1 MKYAIYNKVKRVAAL
16 AIAAALTVP
25 AMQAQEALHLFYKN
39 GNREAI
45 EITPDTKVEFYKKPY
60 VDVQWDLA
68 NPDTIHLSASAG
80 RSWSFGN
87 VRSNVPWTVSV
98 DADWLTVRRTKLD
111 VQRYPMGDGMVEE
124 PFLLFAEGNTTGHER
139 AARLTIGTT
148 KGVSKV
154 ITVVQHP
161 YLLSLAPTGEN
172 FGNEATTM
180 MTDTVAWNDTVYYA
194 YAYPNHSVA
203 LTAYPEWMALD
214 TLAYGAGDFTLDK
227 VAAVPDS
234 IGVTWEYITNQS
246 TTALF
251 RMAANESP
259 ADRTGEIVFE
269 GNGQTAVLTVTQKG
283 LNEETIVGNATA
295 LAKMLYQYGV
305 GGVSKHSDFGYPSLM
320 LAMESRGTDLVSEDG
335 GYNWYSYQMSYGD
348 LQSDYY
354 FSSMHWNA
362 MYNPIMTANKV
373 WQDFG
378 ERTGESL
385 FQFYLGQASALRA
398 FNYFYL
404 AQLYQQTYVG
414 NEEQPCVPIITGVD
428 AYSVAQEQ
436 RPRATVREV
445 YDYIL
450 QDLDMA
456 EHLLSQTAV
465 VRPGKQ
471 FVTPQVIWGLR
482 ARIYMVM
489 NRWEEAADYAQR
501 VIAAGV
507 AVPYTRDEVAKPTF
521 NDINHNAWLWGI
533 DTEETDNPVA
543 TAIINWPSHMGSF
556 SYGYAQVGAWR
567 MVSQSLYNAIP
578 STDVRKGWFLDG
590 NRTSGNLND
599 EQQNYVVQ
607 YGMPA
612 YTQVKFAPYKDVLG
626 TNTNANDIPL
636 MRIEEMHLILA
647 EAQAMMG
654 DAAAGAATL
663 QNFVATY
670 RDPAYVCAATNAE
683 EMREAVWMQRRIELW
698 GEGHSYFDLMR
709 MKKGVDRRGAGFPA
723 EYVFNIPAGDP
734 ALIYPIPDRE
744 MSSNMNLVQNPE
756 ATQPVPVAE

>member
-39 GNREAI
+39 GNRETI
-45 EITPDTKVEFYKKPY
+45 VLTPDTKVEFYKKPY
-60 VDVQWDLA
+60 A
-68 NPDTIHLSASAG
+68 NIYYYTDTIHMLASSG
-80 RSWSFGN
+80 RTPGLGYAEYNVDWDITTNDEWLLTRKGN
-87 VRSNVPWTVSV
+87 SPW
-98 DADWLTVRRTKLD
+98 A
-111 VQRYPMGDGMVEE
+111 MGDGIQQDYFIVY
-124 PFLLFAEGNTTGHER
+124 AKANATDQRREGKVTVTSPKAG
-139 AARLTIGTT
+139 LTKDI
-148 KGVSKV
+148 V
-154 ITVVQHP
+154 VVQHP
-161 YLLSLAPTGEN
+161 YMLTLEPNHFWGDYETPVITKNVELAW
-172 FGNEATTM
+172 
-180 MTDTVAWNDTVYYA
+180 TDTICYA
-194 YAYPNHSVA
+194 EAYPNHGVKLLS
-203 LTAYPEWMALD
+203 YPNWMEMDYKVDGDDYCKFEDILKEESAQN
-214 TLAYGAGDFTLDK
+214 AGN
-227 VAAVPDS
+227 S
-234 IGVTWEYITNQS
+234 HS
-246 TTALF
+246 TYVGF
-251 RMAANESP
+251 RFAQNNAPE
-259 ADRTGEIVFE
+259 DRTGNIIFE
-269 GNGQTAVLTVTQKG
+269 AHGQTAVLTVTQQG
-283 LNEETIVGNATA
+283 LNEEVIASEANA
-295 LAKMLYQYGV
+295 LVKQMYQFGAAGSV
-305 GGVSKHSDFGYPSLM
+305 RHDDFGFPALM
-320 LAMESRGTDLVSEDG
+320 LSMDCRGMDLVSENT
-335 GYNWYSYQMSYGD
+335 GYNWFNQMLNYAD
-348 LQSDYY
+348 LQNNTYPTALRWTS
-354 FSSMHWNA
+354 
-362 MYNPIMTANKV
+362 MYNHIMAANKV

-385 FQFYLGQASALRA
+385 FQFYLGQACALRA

-414 NEEQPCVPIITGVD
+414 NEDQPCVPVITGTD
-428 AYSVAQEQ
+428 KYTVAQEQ

-456 EHLLSQTAV
+456 EQLLSQTAV

-489 NRWEEAADYAQR
+489 NRWEEAADYARR
-501 VIAAGV
+501 VIEAGV
-507 AVPYTRDEVAKPTF
+507 AAPYTREEVAKPTF

-543 TAIINWPSHMGSF
+543 TGIINWPSHMGSF
-556 SYGYAQVGAWR
+556 NTNGYAEVGVWR
-567 MVSQSLYNAIP
+567 MVSRSLYNAIP

-590 NRTSGNLND
+590 SCTSVNLNE
-599 EQQNYVVQ
+599 EQAAYVASRA
-607 YGMPA
+607 MLP
-612 YTQVKFAPYKDVLG
+612 YTQVKFAPYAGLE
-626 TNTNANDIPL
+626 NTVHAQDIPL

-654 DAAAGAATL
+654 DVAAGAATL

-670 RDPAYVCAATNAE
+670 RDPAYVCAATDAE

>member
-1 MKYAIYNKVKRVAAL
+1 MRTAIYNKVKRVAAL

-60 VDVQWDLA
+60 VDVQWVSA
-68 NPDTIHLSASAG
+68 NPDTIHLSASSG
-80 RSWSFGN
+80 RSSDLGYVYYN
-87 VRSNVPWTVSV
+87 VGWDISV
-98 DADWLTVRRTKLD
+98 DQDWLLVRKGNS
-111 VQRYPMGDGMVEE
+111 VWGNGDGIEQDYFIVYSK
-124 PFLLFAEGNTTGHER
+124 ANATDQRREGKVTVTSAKAG
-139 AARLTIGTT
+139 LTKDI
-148 KGVSKV
+148 V
-154 ITVVQHP
+154 VVQHP
-161 YLLSLAPTGEN
+161 YMLTLEPNHFWGDYETPVITKNVELAW
-172 FGNEATTM
+172 
-180 MTDTVAWNDTVYYA
+180 TDTICYA
-194 YAYPNHSVA
+194 EAYPNHGVKLLS
-203 LTAYPEWMALD
+203 YPNWMEMVYKVDGDDYCKFEDILKVESAQD
-214 TLAYGAGDFTLDK
+214 AGN
-227 VAAVPDS
+227 S
-234 IGVTWEYITNQS
+234 NS
-246 TTALF
+246 TYVRF
-251 RMAANESP
+251 RFAQNDAP
-259 ADRTGEIVFE
+259 ADRTGNIIFE
-269 GNGQTAVLTVTQKG
+269 ANGQTAVLTVTQKG

-305 GGVSKHSDFGYPSLM
+305 GGVSQQHSDFGYPSLM

-335 GYNWYSYQMSYGD
+335 GYNWYNYQMSYGD
-348 LQSDYY
+348 LQSNYY

-414 NEEQPCVPIITGVD
+414 NEDQPCVPIITGVD

-507 AVPYTRDEVAKPTF
+507 AAPYTREEVAKPTF

-533 DTEETDNPVA
+533 DTEETDNTVA

-599 EQQNYVVQ
+599 EQQNYVAQ

-709 MKKGVDRRGAGFPA
+709 MKKDVDRRGAGFQSS
-723 EYVFNIPAGDP
+723 YVFNIPAGDP
-734 ALIYPIPDRE
+734 ALIYPIPARE
-744 MSSNMNLVQNPE
+744 MSDNVNLVQNPE
-756 ATQPVPVAE
+756 ATPPVPVAE